1 MSAIRAFIVDDE
13 PLSRRAVR
21 QLLARHDDVVVT
33 GEFGDA
39 VAVHDALRIQGER
52 PDVLFLDV
60 RMPVLSGL
68 ELAQESEGALPL
80 VVFIT
85 AFDEFALPAFE
96 VDAVDFLRKPI
107 TQQRF
112 DAAVDR
118 VRERIR
124 LLAASGPSYLA
135 RLVAHVRQ
143 QDVVIPIDDV
153 DYIEA
158 DDVYAGVHAR
168 GRRHLVRTSLDAL
181 EERLDPSRFIRVH
194 RSYIVAASS
203 VTAIRRAGTRC
214 ELVLRNGVVLPVS
227 RRRQARLSAAFS
239 RA

>member
-21 QLLARHDDVVVT
+21 QLLMRHDDVVVA

-39 VAVHDALRIQGER
+39 VAAREALSSDR

-60 RMPVLSGL
+60 RMPALSGL
-68 ELAQESEGALPL
+68 ELAHANSETLPL
-80 VVFIT
+80 VVFVT

-124 LLAASGPSYLA
+124 LLTTSRPSYLA
-135 RLVAHVRQ
+135 RLVARVRNE
-143 QDVVIPIDDV
+143 DVVIPIDDV

-158 DDVYAGVHAR
+158 DDVYAGVHTK
-168 GRRHLVRTSLDAL
+168 GRRHLVRTPLDAL
-181 EERLDPSRFIRVH
+181 EERLDPSRFVRIH
-194 RSYIVAASS
+194 RSYIVAARS
-203 VTAIRRAGTRC
+203 VQTIRRVGARC
-214 ELVLRNGVVLPVS
+214 ELVLRDGVVLPVS
-227 RRRQARLSAAFS
+227 RRRQARLAAAFG

>member
-1 MSAIRAFIVDDE
+1 VSAIRAFIVDDE

-21 QLLARHDDVVVT
+21 QLLARHDDVVVA

-39 VAVHDALRIQGER
+39 ITAREALRGER

-60 RMPVLSGL
+60 RMPALSGL
-68 ELAQESEGALPL
+68 ELAQDNDEILPL

-112 DAAVDR
+112 DDAVDR

-124 LLAASGPSYLA
+124 LLAAARPSHLTRLIA
-135 RLVAHVRQ
+135 RVRN
-143 QDVVIPIDDV
+143 QDVVIPIGDV

-158 DDVYAGVHAR
+158 DDVYAGVHAK
-168 GRRHLVRTSLDAL
+168 GRRYLVRTPLDAL
-181 EERLDPSRFIRVH
+181 EGRLDPSRFVRVH
-194 RSYIVAASS
+194 RSYIVATKS
-203 VTAIRRAGTRC
+203 VTAIRRSGARC
-214 ELVLRNGVVLPVS
+214 ELVLGDGVVLPVS
-227 RRRQARLSAAFS
+227 RRRHARLAAAFG

>member
-21 QLLARHDDVVVT
+21 QLLARHDDVVVA

-39 VAVHDALRIQGER
+39 ITAREALRGER

-60 RMPVLSGL
+60 RMPALSGL
-68 ELAQESEGALPL
+68 ELAQDTDETLPL
-80 VVFIT
+80 VVFVT

-112 DAAVDR
+112 DDAVDR

-124 LLAASGPSYLA
+124 LLAAARPAYLA
-135 RLVAHVRQ
+135 RLVARVRN

-158 DDVYAGVHAR
+158 DDVYAGVHAK
-168 GRRHLVRTSLDAL
+168 GRRHLVRTPLDVL
-181 EERLDPSRFIRVH
+181 EGRLDPSRFVRVH
-194 RSYIVAASS
+194 RSYIVAMKS
-203 VTAIRRAGTRC
+203 VTAIRRSGARS
-214 ELVLRNGVVLPVS
+214 ELVLRDGVVLPVS
-227 RRRQARLSAAFS
+227 RRRHARLAAAFG

>member
-1 MSAIRAFIVDDE
+1 VSAIRAFIVDDE

-21 QLLARHDDVVVT
+21 QLLARHDDVVVA

-39 VAVHDALRIQGER
+39 IAAREALRGDR
-52 PDVLFLDV
+52 PDVVFLDV
-60 RMPVLSGL
+60 RMPAMSGL
-68 ELAQESEGALPL
+68 ELAQGNDGSLPL
-80 VVFIT
+80 VVFVT

-124 LLAASGPSYLA
+124 LLSSAGPSYLA
-135 RLVAHVRQ
+135 RLVARVRNE
-143 QDVVIPIDDV
+143 DVVIPIDDV

-158 DDVYAGVHAR
+158 DDVYAAVHAK
-168 GRRHLVRTSLDAL
+168 GRRHLVRTPLDAL
-181 EERLDPSRFIRVH
+181 EGGLDPSRFVRVH
-194 RSYIVAASS
+194 RSYIVATNS
-203 VTAIRRAGTRC
+203 VMAIRRSGTRC
-214 ELVLRNGVVLPVS
+214 ELVLRDGVVLPVS
-227 RRRQARLSAAFS
+227 RRRHARLASVFS